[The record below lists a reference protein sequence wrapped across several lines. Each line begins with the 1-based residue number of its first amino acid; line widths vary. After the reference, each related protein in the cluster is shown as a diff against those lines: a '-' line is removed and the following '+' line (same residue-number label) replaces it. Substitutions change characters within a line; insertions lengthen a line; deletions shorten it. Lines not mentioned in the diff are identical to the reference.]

1 MIAFGASII
10 TPEIYEQRCKAGID
24 LAAEP
29 DSHVLSIV
37 ASGSVARSYNAMLDA
52 ASRIDGLDAMVL
64 LHEDVEIVDPGF
76 CKKLRGAFEDPDVAV
91 VGCVGVTGGRDI
103 AWWDGSVLWNSAP
116 YRYGEL
122 GRGQLLWAPD
132 AEGGSRSPG
141 EAESVYGVV
150 LALSPWVVQE
160 LRFDESIGMLHGYD
174 FDICRQ
180 ARIAG
185 RKVMAVDLR
194 VAHHHSLELVGE
206 VEVWIAAHMRAAEL
220 WDPDGAGDDPCD
232 DRWKARARRAEAEAA
247 AARLLAASRL
257 LQADARAQQQ
267 AKEITEIEESR
278 SWRITRPLRE
288 GNLLLRRA
296 RGVLSRS

>member
-1 MIAFGASII
+1 M
-10 TPEIYEQRCKAGID
+10 
-24 LAAEP
+24 
-29 DSHVLSIV
+29 
-37 ASGSVARSYNAMLDA
+37 
-52 ASRIDGLDAMVL
+52 
-64 LHEDVEIVDPGF
+64 
-76 CKKLRGAFEDPDVAV
+76 
-91 VGCVGVTGGRDI
+91 
-103 AWWDGSVLWNSAP
+103 
-116 YRYGEL
+116 
-122 GRGQLLWAPD
+122 
-132 AEGGSRSPG
+132 
-141 EAESVYGVV
+141 YGVV